1 MDRSRIRVAA
11 VSCAI
16 ACGAM
21 VAGPGVVGSA
31 VASADGLFGIDI
43 DIFGHDDK
51 KSDHVGVVVGVGQP
65 QFGGVSGAGPRGG
78 GARRAPNLPPVP
90 TAPSARSVVIRAEH
104 PASVPAAPVAPAPVI
119 VPPVVRPP
127 PVVVPLAPAPAPSPL
142 APAPSP
148 LAPPSPVIQQPRT
161 NHQPAL
167 ADSLSPQA
175 IPESFRVG
183 YADYLRAADVTDLL
197 AVALPGVAGILAF
210 TAAGGVVGY
219 RQARAAQALPPAGI
233 ARFLQ

>member
-16 ACGAM
+16 ACGTM

-51 KSDHVGVVVGVGQP
+51 KSDHADVVVGVGQT
-65 QFGGVSGAGPRGG
+65 QFGGVSGAGPRRG
-78 GARRAPNLPPVP
+78 GARRAPNLAPVP
-90 TAPSARSVVIRAEH
+90 TAPSTRSIVIRAAH

-119 VPPVVRPP
+119 VPPVVPPP

-148 LAPPSPVIQQPRT
+148 AAPPSPVIQQPRT

-183 YADYLRAADVTDLL
+183 YADYLRAADVIDLL
-197 AVALPGVAGILAF
+197 AVALPGVAGILAS

-219 RQARAAQALPPAGI
+219 RQARAAQTLPPVGI

>member
-21 VAGPGVVGSA
+21 VAGPAVVGSA
-31 VASADGLFGIDI
+31 VASADDLFGIDI
-43 DIFGHDDK
+43 DIFGQDDK
-51 KSDHVGVVVGVGQP
+51 KSDHADVVFGVGQT
-65 QFGGVSGAGPRGG
+65 QFGGVSGAGPRRF
-78 GARRAPNLPPVP
+78 GAGRAPNLPPVP

-142 APAPSP
+142 APVPSP
-148 LAPPSPVIQQPRT
+148 AAPPSAVI
-161 NHQPAL
+161 
-167 ADSLSPQA
+167 
-175 IPESFRVG
+175 
-183 YADYLRAADVTDLL
+183 RAADVTDLL

-219 RQARAAQALPPAGI
+219 RQARAAQVLPPAGI

>member
-21 VAGPGVVGSA
+21 VAGPAVVGSA
-31 VASADGLFGIDI
+31 VASADDLFGIDI
-43 DIFGHDDK
+43 DIFGQDDK
-51 KSDHVGVVVGVGQP
+51 KSDHADVVVGVGQP
-65 QFGGVSGAGPRGG
+65 QFGGVSGAGPRRG
-78 GARRAPNLPPVP
+78 GARRAPNLAPVR
-90 TAPSARSVVIRAEH
+90 TAPSTRSIVIRAEH

-119 VPPVVRPP
+119 VPPVVPPP

-148 LAPPSPVIQQPRT
+148 AAPPSPVIQQPRT
-161 NHQPAL
+161 HQPAL

-183 YADYLRAADVTDLL
+183 YADYLRAADVTYLL
-197 AVALPGVAGILAF
+197 AVALPGVAGMLAF

>member
-21 VAGPGVVGSA
+21 VAGPAVVGSA
-31 VASADGLFGIDI
+31 VASADDLFGIDI
-43 DIFGHDDK
+43 DIFGQDDK
-51 KSDHVGVVVGVGQP
+51 KSDHADVVVGVGQP
-65 QFGGVSGAGPRGG
+65 QFGGVSGAGPRRG
-78 GARRAPNLPPVP
+78 GARRAPNLAPVP
-90 TAPSARSVVIRAEH
+90 TAPSTRSIVIRAEH

-119 VPPVVRPP
+119 VPPVVPPP

-148 LAPPSPVIQQPRT
+148 AAPPSPVIQQPRT
-161 NHQPAL
+161 HQPAL

-183 YADYLRAADVTDLL
+183 YADYLRAADVTYLL
-197 AVALPGVAGILAF
+197 AVALPGVAGMLAF

>member
-1 MDRSRIRVAA
+1 VDRSRIRVAA

-21 VAGPGVVGSA
+21 VAGPAVVGSA
-31 VASADGLFGIDI
+31 VASADDLFGIDI
-43 DIFGHDDK
+43 DIFGQDDK
-51 KSDHVGVVVGVGQP
+51 KSDHADVVVGVGQP
-65 QFGGVSGAGPRGG
+65 QFGDVSGAGPRRG
-78 GARRAPNLPPVP
+78 GARRAPNLAPVP
-90 TAPSARSVVIRAEH
+90 TAPSTRSIVIRAEH

-119 VPPVVRPP
+119 VPPVVPPP
-127 PVVVPLAPAPAPSPL
+127 PVVVPLAPAPAPSP
-142 APAPSP
+142 A
-148 LAPPSPVIQQPRT
+148 APPSPVIQQPRT
-161 NHQPAL
+161 NHQPPL

-183 YADYLRAADVTDLL
+183 YADYLRAADVTNLL

-219 RQARAAQALPPAGI
+219 RQARAAQALPPVGI

>member
-21 VAGPGVVGSA
+21 VAGPAVVGSA
-31 VASADGLFGIDI
+31 VASADDLFGIDI
-43 DIFGHDDK
+43 DIFGQDDK
-51 KSDHVGVVVGVGQP
+51 KSDHADVVVGVGQP
-65 QFGGVSGAGPRGG
+65 QFGGVSRAGPRGG
-78 GARRAPNLPPVP
+78 GARRAPNQPPVP

-119 VPPVVRPP
+119 VPPVVPPP

-148 LAPPSPVIQQPRT
+148 AAPPSPVIQQPRT
-161 NHQPAL
+161 HQPAL

-219 RQARAAQALPPAGI
+219 RQARAAQTLPPVGI